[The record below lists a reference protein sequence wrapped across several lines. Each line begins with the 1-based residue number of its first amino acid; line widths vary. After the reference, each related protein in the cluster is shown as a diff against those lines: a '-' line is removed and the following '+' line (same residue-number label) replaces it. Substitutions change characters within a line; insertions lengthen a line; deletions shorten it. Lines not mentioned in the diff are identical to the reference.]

1 MFHTPTA
8 RRRGHEGEALA
19 SKCKNGTAW
28 HCLPAAVLWRQFAEG
43 RISLLTPKLCV
54 TEGVTGKRAEE
65 VALILDRL
73 LELVAPGSDVG
84 NELQPALLD
93 STLPP
98 LPV

>member
-1 MFHTPTA
+1 MA
-8 RRRGHEGEALA
+8 QE
-19 SKCKNGTAW
+19 W
-28 HCLPAAVLWRQFAEG
+28 HCLFAAVLRRQLGDG

-65 VALILDRL
+65 VAHILDRL

-84 NELQPALLD
+84 NELQPALPD